1 MNAVRGSLIAALA
14 VMGWTTFWSAHA
26 GHEYRQPV
34 DVEIVGSRRQFRT
47 YPVAGGRGGKVFRAY
62 LEASPQE
69 PYRIRVRNRSGGRLG
84 LVIAVDGRNIVS
96 GGSSNLARHEA
107 MYVLD
112 PYDTEEYQGW
122 RTGRNQ
128 VNQFYF
134 TDWPE
139 AYAEAFRDRS
149 ARGVIAVAVF
159 REQPQYRPPPQPY
172 SFRDRAERPGTPSES
187 HREPGT
193 GFGDETYSPSR
204 RVAFVP
210 EGVADSRY
218 FIKYE
223 WRESLCRKGIA
234 DCGPY
239 RHWPRERNRF
249 WPGDDGGYAPY
260 PPNRGYRTR

>member
-1 MNAVRGSLIAALA
+1 MI
-14 VMGWTTFWSAHA
+14 GWTISWSAHA
-26 GHEYRQPV
+26 AYDYRQAV
-34 DVEIVGSRRQFRT
+34 DVAVVGSRGQFRT
-47 YPVAGGRGGKVFRAY
+47 YPVAAGRGGNVVRAY

-69 PYRIRVRNRSGGRLG
+69 PYRIRVRNLTGGRLG

-96 GGSSNLARHEA
+96 GSPSNLARHEA

-112 PYDTEEYQGW
+112 PYATEEYQGW

-128 VNQFYF
+128 VNDFYF
-134 TDWPE
+134 TEWPE

-159 REQPQYRPPPQPY
+159 REQPHYRPPPQPY
-172 SFRDRAERPGTPSES
+172 SFRDKAQPRPGAPSER
-187 HREPGT
+187 HGEPGT

-204 RVAFVP
+204 RVEFVP

-218 FIKYE
+218 FFKYE

-234 DCGPY
+234 DCGTK
-239 RHWPRERNRF
+239 RHRPRERNRF
-249 WPGDDGGYAPY
+249 WPDDDGGYAPY
-260 PPNRGYRTR
+260 PPNRGWQYRKP